1 MPCRASEAGTHCPG
15 RALGPGPC
23 AVAGN
28 DRLGPK
34 LIVPMLVL
42 VQRREMSESTKLR
55 AVMAIHTVIYLTM
68 AVAVLYTLYAGWS
81 KNDGALLR
89 VSLGLLAIEGVVF
102 SACGM
107 RCPLTALAKTY
118 GRQGGYVGDSFVP
131 ERYARHT
138 FRVFGA
144 IMSAG
149 LLLLALNYLGLR

>member
-1 MPCRASEAGTHCPG
+1 
-15 RALGPGPC
+15 
-23 AVAGN
+23 
-28 DRLGPK
+28 
-34 LIVPMLVL
+34 
-42 VQRREMSESTKLR
+42 MSESTKLR
-55 AVMAIHTVIYLTM
+55 AVMSIHTAIYLTM
-68 AVAVLYTLYAGWS
+68 AVAVLYTFYAGWS
-81 KNDGALLR
+81 KDDGALLR

-138 FRVFGA
+138 FRVFRA

-149 LLLLALNYLGLR
+149 LLLLALNHLGLR